1 MFVTYV
7 KVALTYLRHGLD
19 PLAPVGRNAGK
30 AADRFSDSE
39 KEFVIHASRSGV
51 VGDWLRDLLYP
62 GGRDGREEQRGE
74 INK

>member
-39 KEFVIHASRSGV
+39 KEFVIHIRK
-51 VGDWLRDLLYP
+51 P
-62 GGRDGREEQRGE
+62 GSQIVIIQNGIFRRYRNEKRTY
-74 INK
+74 